1 MGFAERNGFALEKTI
16 QIEDMDRA
24 LRNRLY
30 NAVHKFLEPSPF
42 INDELKYV
50 VDKLGYRVEATA
62 QKNWHWIDTLLQRA
76 ISDIPWYMPYEI
88 IELFFEAKRNYCSRC
103 EYDCYERGSCDEIVW
118 FKGVTAELNKIMEQE
133 KSGYRFLN
141 DKFINI
147 TSEEELAE
155 ISQAT
160 LGNTLKKLEA
170 NGVMIHSAMKAGFE
184 KMYGYT
190 SDADGIRHGGI
201 DFTNAPAED
210 AKYMLISCSAFVN
223 YLVEKFSRIN

>member
-1 MGFAERNGFALEKTI
+1 M
-16 QIEDMDRA
+16 
-24 LRNRLY
+24 
-30 NAVHKFLEPSPF
+30 
-42 INDELKYV
+42 
-50 VDKLGYRVEATA
+50 KL
-62 QKNWHWIDTLLQRA
+62 
-76 ISDIPWYMPYEI
+76 
-88 IELFFEAKRNYCSRC
+88 NYCSRC

-170 NGVMIHSAMKAGFE
+170 NGVMIHRAMKAGFE